1 MKQTTFNELA
11 KKTISNGA
19 LQGTVIYDD
28 INGMDYIIISSFDD
42 SQIMGLLP
50 TSHGMCLTTQPY
62 DNLADFI
69 VDEIL
74 AQDDEYFPTR
84 DELSKIHLYAPLV
97 SNVTLHYHTPDDLS
111 CEISDGTFAVT
122 MNDLETFEKLE
133 NKYNQQQRPKGDEQ

>member
-50 TSHGMCLTTQPY
+50 TSHGMCQTTQPY

-97 SNVTLHYHTPDDLS
+97 SNVTLQYHTPDDLR
-111 CEISDGTFAVT
+111 CEISDGTFVT
-122 MNDLETFEKLE
+122 TMQDSGAFEEL
-133 NKYNQQQRPKGDEQ
+133 YNQQQRHKKGDEQ

>member
-19 LQGTVIYDD
+19 LHGTAIYDD
-28 INGMDYIIISSFDD
+28 IDGMEYLIISSFDD
-42 SQIMGLLP
+42 SQIMGLLI
-50 TSHGMCLTTQPY
+50 TSNGAGVSTKSY

-84 DELSKIHLYAPLV
+84 DELSKIHLYPPAV
-97 SNVTLHYHTPDDLS
+97 SRPTLRFHMPDDLS
-111 CEISDGTFAVT
+111 CEISDGTFIVT